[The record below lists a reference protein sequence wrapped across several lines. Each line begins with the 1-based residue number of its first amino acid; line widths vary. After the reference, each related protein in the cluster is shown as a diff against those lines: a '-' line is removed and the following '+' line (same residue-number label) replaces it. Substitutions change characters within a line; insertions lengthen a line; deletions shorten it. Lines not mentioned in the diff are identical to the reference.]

1 MYFKK
6 KFIISNLYII
16 FFVLVLFLIQFSTN
30 IVNAKTYKVENIE
43 IEEPYD
49 LNFNKNNI
57 MEKAFKKAFIQF
69 VSQVVPYE
77 DVKYLKNTSIEEIK
91 NLVDSF
97 SIIDE
102 KFVES
107 KYFAKFNVDF
117 EKKKFLNFFFD
128 KQIISSIPLKRKVIL
143 LPILIDIENNQISLF
158 SQNPFYKNWNLE
170 NQNYFLLKYVL
181 PNEDLEDIK
190 ILQNKINYIEQ
201 YNFKEIVSKYD
212 LDDNIITII
221 FKNENNIK
229 VLSKVFLN
237 NNQIIINKFY
247 NNIDLN
253 DLDNINYL
261 IQNLKNEYENQW
273 KKLNQIN
280 SSIKLSLKILLD
292 SKNLDLINK
301 FENNLSKLDLVS
313 NYSVENFSSDYT
325 VYKIMYNNTPDKF
338 LSDLR
343 SNGFEI
349 DTSYK
354 IWKLK

>member
-107 KYFAKFNVDF
+107 KYFAKF
-117 EKKKFLNFFFD
+117 
-128 KQIISSIPLKRKVIL
+128 RYT
-143 LPILIDIENNQISLF
+143 SL
-158 SQNPFYKNWNLE
+158 
-170 NQNYFLLKYVL
+170 
-181 PNEDLEDIK
+181 
-190 ILQNKINYIEQ
+190 
-201 YNFKEIVSKYD
+201 
-212 LDDNIITII
+212 
-221 FKNENNIK
+221 
-229 VLSKVFLN
+229 
-237 NNQIIINKFY
+237 
-247 NNIDLN
+247 
-253 DLDNINYL
+253 
-261 IQNLKNEYENQW
+261 
-273 KKLNQIN
+273 
-280 SSIKLSLKILLD
+280 
-292 SKNLDLINK
+292 
-301 FENNLSKLDLVS
+301 
-313 NYSVENFSSDYT
+313 
-325 VYKIMYNNTPDKF
+325 
-338 LSDLR
+338 
-343 SNGFEI
+343 
-349 DTSYK
+349 
-354 IWKLK
+354 